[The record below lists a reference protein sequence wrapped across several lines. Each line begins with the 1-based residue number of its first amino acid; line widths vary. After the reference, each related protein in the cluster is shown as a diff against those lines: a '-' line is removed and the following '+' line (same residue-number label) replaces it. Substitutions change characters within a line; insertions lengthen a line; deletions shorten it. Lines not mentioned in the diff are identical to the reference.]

1 MQTLTTRSCGT
12 SPDDSRTANT
22 NNKRRQLVVGHA
34 RTAASLAVLIALNG
48 CAMLRKPPTATAY
61 GATGSPQIFDGMGP
75 HTRKITT
82 DSPVAQEYFNQG
94 LNWMYSFNHDEAVRS
109 FTKATELDP
118 ECAMAWWGVAYAQ
131 GPNYNDAIMSDVRN
145 AAAWKA
151 LQNALAR
158 IESTS
163 PKERSL
169 IEALT
174 HRYENPAPKDR
185 KHLERAF
192 AGAMAKVWAYYP
204 NDSDI
209 GTWYAESLMVQHPW
223 KLYTSDGQPARE
235 ETLKIVAVLEQVLA
249 MAPGNPGA
257 NHLYIHAIEPSEDKG
272 RAIAA
277 ADRLSDLVPGSG
289 HLQHMPSHIYVQV
302 GMWERSIEQNAK
314 AMKCDDRYRVLSPEQ
329 STQRGYMAHNS
340 HMLAFSA
347 MMIGREREAM
357 AAARDMWDDLPEEDL
372 RRVGPFLDSWMCSL
386 YDVQK
391 RFGRWDAL
399 LAEPAPP
406 QYLPITTAVW
416 RAHRAIAYAAKKDFE
431 NAEREQ
437 MAFRSAMRAIPT
449 TPTLVTYGMAVKFLL
464 VSELFID
471 GEIALQKGYWEEAES
486 LLEEAVVIE
495 DALGYGEPPMWL
507 QPVRHTLG
515 AVYLKSG
522 RYVDAERV
530 YREDLAKWHGNGWSL
545 FGLSRALQG
554 QGKIQQAE
562 EVEDQYRA
570 AWSRADAPTTTSCK
584 CIPKT

>member
-1 MQTLTTRSCGT
+1 MFACAQAAAAL
-12 SPDDSRTANT
+12 
-22 NNKRRQLVVGHA
+22 LVF
-34 RTAASLAVLIALNG
+34 IALSG
-48 CAMLRKPPTATAY
+48 CATLRNAPILTAY
-61 GATGSPQIFDGMGP
+61 GVTGSPQIFEGMGP
-75 HTRKITT
+75 HTHTITT
-82 DSPVAQEYFNQG
+82 DSPEAQEYFNQG
-94 LNWMYSFNHDEAVRS
+94 WNWMYSFNHDEAVRS

-118 ECAMAWWGVAYAQ
+118 ECAMAWWGVGYAQ
-131 GPNYNDAIMSDVRN
+131 GPNYNDPVMIENRSS
-145 AAAWKA
+145 AAWEA

-158 IESTS
+158 IENTT
-163 PKERSL
+163 PEERAL

-185 KHLERAF
+185 KHLEKAF
-192 AGAMAKVWAYYP
+192 ADAMAKVWAYYP
-204 NDSDI
+204 NNSDV
-209 GTWYAESLMVQHPW
+209 GVLYAESLMVQYPW
-223 KLYTSDGQPARE
+223 KLYTSDLLPARE
-235 ETLKIVAVLEQVLA
+235 DTLKIVAVLEQVLA
-249 MAPGNPGA
+249 MDPRNPGA
-257 NHLYIHAIEPSEDKG
+257 NHLYIHAIEPSDDKKRG
-272 RAIAA
+272 IAA

-329 STQRGYMAHNS
+329 GRQHGYMAHNS

-357 AAARDMWDDLPEEDL
+357 VAARDMWKDLSKENL
-372 RRVGPFLDSWMCSL
+372 RLVGPFLDSWMCSI

-391 RFGRWDAL
+391 RFGRWDEL

-406 QYLPITTAVW
+406 KYLPITTAVW

-437 MAFRSAMRAIPT
+437 MAFRSAMKAVPA
-449 TPTLVTYGMAVKFLL
+449 TPAEGTYGIAVKFLL

-471 GEIALQKGYWEEAES
+471 GEIALQKGYLEEAVGM
-486 LLEEAVVIE
+486 LEEAVVIE

-522 RYVDAERV
+522 RCADAERV
-530 YREDLAKWHGNGWSL
+530 YREDLAKWPGNGWSL
-545 FGLSRALQG
+545 YGLSRALER
-554 QGKIQQAE
+554 QGKTQEALTVKRE
-562 EVEDQYRA
+562 YDRA
-570 AWSRADAPTTTSCK
+570 WARADAPTTTSCK